1 MPVTDEVLEGHLRG
15 RHTIG
20 VYPMLADETCW
31 FLAVD
36 FDKTTWKDDSATFLQ
51 TCAARSVPAALERS
65 RSGNGAHVWIFF
77 AEPISAALAR
87 RLGAHLT
94 TETMDHNP
102 DIGFASYDRFFPS
115 QDNMPSGGFG
125 NLIALPL
132 QHAPRLAGNSVF
144 LDTNFEPYADQWAFL
159 STLRRMTL
167 AEVTA
172 IAEEATRQGR
182 IMGLRLPLDN
192 DEEEEPWAAQPSR
205 RRSEPPIAGPLP
217 ESIEAVI
224 ADQIYI
230 PREGLP
236 AGLVSRL
243 VRLAAFQ
250 NPAFYSAQA
259 MRLSTFGIPRVV
271 DCTELLSRHI
281 ALPRG
286 YREAMESL
294 LAHLSV
300 TLRCATHGT
309 RTSGRSRIFRRV
321 DDGTEDCGDGVAAA
335 RDRGACGHDGIR

>member
-36 FDKTTWKDDSATFLQ
+36 FDKATWKDDSATFLQ

-159 STLRRMTL
+159 STPRMTL
-167 AEVTA
+167 AEVTP
-172 IAEEATRQGR
+172 IAEEATRQLR
-182 IMGLRLPLDN
+182 IMGLRLPLDMTTRKI
-192 DEEEEPWAAQPSR
+192 PGR
-205 RRSEPPIAGPLP
+205 RH
-217 ESIEAVI
+217 
-224 ADQIYI
+224 
-230 PREGLP
+230 
-236 AGLVSRL
+236 
-243 VRLAAFQ
+243 
-250 NPAFYSAQA
+250 
-259 MRLSTFGIPRVV
+259 
-271 DCTELLSRHI
+271 LL
-281 ALPRG
+281 G
-286 YREAMESL
+286 
-294 LAHLSV
+294 
-300 TLRCATHGT
+300 G
-309 RTSGRSRIFRRV
+309 GRSLRSP
-321 DDGTEDCGDGVAAA
+321 
-335 RDRGACGHDGIR
+335 GHCRKALKR